1 MGDPL
6 MSATS
11 LLHHD
16 GPVDISTPHSCS
28 EGAAPTGTVGLEVE
42 LELGD
47 VPVGRLHGYGLDNP
61 FVGWMELIAAF
72 EHALAALRTTTERSA
87 ALGEPQPHG
96 PTSRG

>member
-1 MGDPL
+1 

-47 VPVGRLHGYGLDNP
+47 VPVGRLRGYGLDNP

-72 EHALAALRTTTERSA
+72 EDVLAALRTTTERSA
-87 ALGEPQPHG
+87 ALGEPLPAG
-96 PTSRG
+96 ATSRA